1 MARSNDKPGSF
12 FADCHRNLKKKATI
26 LMKKCQLLLIS
37 LVVSLASSMAWA
49 ATTYK
54 WLDDNGN
61 VVYSQTPPA
70 EGAYEVIH
78 IKQSGTSSSYPSA
91 AESPESSTPKFTSNR
106 NEEEKQNQ
114 DIQQQEAKA
123 EEIRKKNCEA
133 ARKNLEAYTVFR
145 RFKQPDGSYVRLDD
159 DERLK
164 RQQKAKDDIKE
175 FCD

>member
-1 MARSNDKPGSF
+1 
-12 FADCHRNLKKKATI
+12 
-26 LMKKCQLLLIS
+26 MKKCQLLLIS
-37 LVVSLASSMAWA
+37 LVISLAASGAWA

-54 WLDDNGN
+54 WLDNNGN
-61 VVYSQTPPA
+61 VVYSQTPPV
-70 EGAYEVIH
+70 EGPYEIIR
-78 IKQSGTSSSYPSA
+78 IKQGNSSSSYPA
-91 AESPESSTPKFTSNR
+91 ASESTESSTATFSSNR
-106 NEEEKQNQ
+106 AEEEKKNQ
-114 DIQQQEAKA
+114 SIQQEQARA

-145 RFKQPDGSYVRLDD
+145 RFKQPDGSYVVLED